1 MRCIKVSFFLKI
13 NIFLFFV
20 MHIAFNLLYDIDYQ
34 YAYWK
39 LKGYRL
45 RYLVK
50 LPFYLIVGR
59 GILSP
64 LILWRP
70 PHPHYI
76 TYPHLFNFV
85 QPALPSLSPPTPTPT
100 DLSVVLFLWL
110 NGWSR
115 HIWCAFLPNDIM
127 DLHLSSLGTLVKR
140 QAYWDLTHKFFTSTL
155 IGYHTHTHTHMH
167 TKTHRTLRD
176 Q

>member
-70 PHPHYI
+70 PPPPI
-76 TYPHLFNFV
+76 L
-85 QPALPSLSPPTPTPT
+85 PTPTFSI
-100 DLSVVLFLWL
+100 LSNPPCLLCHLQPLPPLIFLLSCFFGWMGDRVTFDVLFYLMILWIYTCRAL
-110 NGWSR
+110 E
-115 HIWCAFLPNDIM
+115 P
-127 DLHLSSLGTLVKR
+127 
-140 QAYWDLTHKFFTSTL
+140 
-155 IGYHTHTHTHMH
+155 
-167 TKTHRTLRD
+167 
-176 Q
+176 